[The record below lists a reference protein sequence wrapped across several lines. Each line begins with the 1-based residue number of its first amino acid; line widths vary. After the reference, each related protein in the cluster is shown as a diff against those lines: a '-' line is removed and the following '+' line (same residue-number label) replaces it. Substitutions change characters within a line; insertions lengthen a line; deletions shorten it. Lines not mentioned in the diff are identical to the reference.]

1 MASFELRGGR
11 EMRQRL
17 ERMAR
22 RFPDTMKMALRT
34 EAELIM
40 ARSKAEFVPVDLG
53 VLRASGHVQ
62 QPVKKGGAV
71 EVTLAYGGAAEAY
84 ALIQHERLDF
94 QHRVGQAKYLERPMM
109 DAMPGMG
116 ERIGA
121 RVSAHLN
128 LGAKG

>member
-1 MASFELRGGR
+1 MASFELRGDR
-11 EMRQRL
+11 EMRRKL

-22 RFPDTMKMALRT
+22 RFPETMKMALRT
-34 EAELIM
+34 EAETIM
-40 ARSKAEFVPVDLG
+40 TTSKTQFVPVDLG

-62 QPVKKGGAV
+62 QPVEKGGAV

-109 DAMPGMG
+109 QALPGMG
-116 ERIGA
+116 ERIAA
-121 RVSAHLN
+121 RVSAQLN
-128 LGAKG
+128 QEAKG